1 MFGTPP
7 QDLPMKANRFYDLS
21 LNLMEKQVNKQRMK
35 KGLSPVRKKARPIVI
50 KDKEFFEEA
59 FKILGGR

>member
-21 LNLMEKQVNKQRMK
+21 LNLMEKQVNKQRK
-35 KGLSPVRKKARPIVI
+35 KKDLDLLEKKQ
-50 KDKEFFEEA
+50 DQ
-59 FKILGGR
+59 